1 VKDRDLC
8 RRLRLI
14 HYFDRIGDRIG
25 KGGEI
30 SWRARLQFL
39 FSEPIRDGNVLIV
52 IVIGPCTTNVWF
64 RQSGSILISSA
75 RCVPGT

>member
-1 VKDRDLC
+1 
-8 RRLRLI
+8 
-14 HYFDRIGDRIG
+14 
-25 KGGEI
+25 
-30 SWRARLQFL
+30 
-39 FSEPIRDGNVLIV
+39 VLIV